1 MNNKKGW
8 MRILEATIAVLI
20 VSGTLLVVY
29 SKQIDRTVSPAEY
42 FEDMQ
47 GQILADVSTNSSLR
61 LNVLNADNDSSSD
74 SNFSTLNN
82 FVAGKISEGFGY
94 SLQICNLSS
103 FYDYCKMDYPTFVA
117 TIDKN
122 IFTEEIIVS
131 AELGDGDSATYEP
144 KKVKLYVWEGDVE
157 TPECVDEDGCY
168 REGTEFYCDTD
179 LNAVV
184 KITCA
189 DSNSDGCLER
199 GNDETESC
207 ETSEICEN
215 GECVYNKA
223 ELEVSY
229 EELRRDEGTN
239 PGCGDDETWFYYDMK
254 IYETSGIADVTL
266 KSRRRCYYWIDDD
279 YESSCDTL
287 RVEMPSSF
295 GGNVV
300 QAGSSIDGDDR
311 WFCVNTGYDYDVVE
325 TFYSDTLGNDELISY
340 TIDVF
345 V

>member
-29 SKQIDRTVSPAEY
+29 SRQVDRSVSATDY
-42 FEDMQ
+42 FEDLQ

-61 LNVLNADNDSSSD
+61 LNVLNIDEDSSGD
-74 SNFSTLNN
+74 SNFSALNN

-94 SLQICNLSS
+94 SLQVCNLSS

-131 AELGDGDSATYEP
+131 AELGDGSSATYEP

-157 TPECVDEDGCY
+157 ALGCVDDDGCY
-168 REGTEFYCDTD
+168 REGTESYCDTD

-184 KITCA
+184 EITCT
-189 DSNSDGCLER
+189 DSNDDGCLER
-199 GNDETESC
+199 GTDETEAC

-215 GECVYNKA
+215 GECVDNKA
-223 ELEVSY
+223 ELELEFSNVDLSTSGAY
-229 EELRRDEGTN
+229 NIYTHTRTLEETNNIDFTVQTGQLCYLSTGLCDDELTINIALEGGTTHQFINKVFATPSTTDIEKFTLKWTIKDANDYVFIIENSMCIDEGIIEEN
-239 PGCGDDETWFYYDMK
+239 C
-254 IYETSGIADVTL
+254 
-266 KSRRRCYYWIDDD
+266 
-279 YESSCDTL
+279 
-287 RVEMPSSF
+287 
-295 GGNVV
+295 
-300 QAGSSIDGDDR
+300 
-311 WFCVNTGYDYDVVE
+311 
-325 TFYSDTLGNDELISY
+325 
-340 TIDVF
+340 
-345 V
+345 